1 MKYITALLALMIL
14 ARPIAPVA
22 GYFIHYKYI
31 SEKLCENKSRP
42 ETHCNGKCVLKKEL
56 GKAAAEETGNK
67 KDNSKKDSLYEFYVM
82 PASGGT
88 AQPLV
93 LPVPVGTPMSRYNNY
108 SFLKTNSIFHP
119 PLFG

>member
-14 ARPIAPVA
+14 MRPIAPVA

-42 ETHCNGKCVLKKEL
+42 EMHCNGKCVLKKEL

-67 KDNSKKDSLYEFYVM
+67 KENSKKDSSYELYIM
-82 PASGGT
+82 PASVGI
-88 AQPLV
+88 ARPSV
-93 LPVPVGTPMSRYNNY
+93 LPVTLGSPSARYNNY

>member
-14 ARPIAPVA
+14 IRPIAPVA

-31 SEKLCENKSRP
+31 SEKLCENKSHP
-42 ETHCNGKCVLKKEL
+42 EMHCNGKCVLKKEL

-67 KDNSKKDSLYEFYVM
+67 KENSKKDSSYELYVM
-82 PASGGT
+82 PASAGI
-88 AQPLV
+88 AQPSVSPLAV
-93 LPVPVGTPMSRYNNY
+93 SMLIARYNNY